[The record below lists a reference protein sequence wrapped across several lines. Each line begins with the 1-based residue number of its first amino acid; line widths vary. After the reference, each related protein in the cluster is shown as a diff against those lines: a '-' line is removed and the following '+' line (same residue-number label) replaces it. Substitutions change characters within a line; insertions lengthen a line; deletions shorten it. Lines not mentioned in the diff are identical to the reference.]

1 MSSQNRHHPIHGK
14 GVTARQ
20 GVPAGERIGTEVDQF
35 PFQVHPVY
43 SGVVLGKPWWSPTS
57 KFVYFEFG
65 FVIKGT
71 TKANVIKI
79 ICFEKQA
86 TEAMAFFQE
95 GTRLTIKFSLSSYAT
110 ASYYG
115 VRGVLLEYVILG
127 EDKPF
132 SSWISSQL
140 KESHTDLIKKK

>member
-1 MSSQNRHHPIHGK
+1 MNYESHHPAYGK
-14 GVTARQ
+14 NVTAKQ
-20 GVPAGERIGTEVDQF
+20 AIPAGERIGTDVDPI

-43 SGVVLGKPWWSPTS
+43 SGVVLRKPWWSPSS
-57 KFVYFEFG
+57 KYVYFEFG

-71 TKANVIKI
+71 TRPNVIKI

-95 GTRLTIKFSLSSYAT
+95 GTRLVLKFSLSSYAT

-115 VRGVLLEYVILG
+115 VRGAMIEYVILG

-132 SSWISSQL
+132 TSWIS
-140 KESHTDLIKKK
+140 KELRQSRTESLNK